1 MEQRPDLRNEVPDS
15 PIKTKSFFDSVRYAF
30 RGLGYAFRTERNFKL
45 YVVFVLV
52 AFIINLILGVPLYGQ
67 ILMFMAGLGAFSA
80 EMINTA
86 IEHLAN
92 YLTTDLHES
101 IRIVKDL
108 GAASV
113 LIWGFIF
120 FPLEGI
126 LICQALLN

>member
-30 RGLGYAFRTERNFKL
+30 RGLGYAFRT
-45 YVVFVLV
+45 
-52 AFIINLILGVPLYGQ
+52 
-67 ILMFMAGLGAFSA
+67 GLGAFSA